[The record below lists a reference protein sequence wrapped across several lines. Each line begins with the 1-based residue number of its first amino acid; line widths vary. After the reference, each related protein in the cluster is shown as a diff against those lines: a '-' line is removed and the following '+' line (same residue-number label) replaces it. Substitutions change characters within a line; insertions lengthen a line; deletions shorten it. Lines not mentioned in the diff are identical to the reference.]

1 MSYRH
6 QFSLKGLMI
15 AIALVA
21 FVLSGLFA
29 KFVSLGSAPLASN
42 KVCIEI
48 DLVDSGAAADE
59 KNGQTMR
66 QKVNFP

>member
-15 AIALVA
+15 AIALIS

-29 KFVSLGSAPLASN
+29 KFVSLGSAPLVFLMA
-42 KVCIEI
+42 CILI
-48 DLVDSGAAADE
+48 DLVDS
-59 KNGQTMR
+59 R
-66 QKVNFP
+66 RRRR

>member
-6 QFSLKGLMI
+6 QFSLKGLLI

-29 KFVSLGSAPLASN
+29 KFVSLGSAPLVFLMAL
-42 KVCIEI
+42 ILL
-48 DLVDSGAAADE
+48 DLFDSRRRHRR
-59 KNGQTMR
+59 KNVR
-66 QKVNFP
+66 